1 MAIQKRRTKSQK
13 RILCLWFPNWPIQRL
28 IVEKPELKG
37 QWLTLFKQDPRRG
50 QLVAACSLRARQNGI
65 KIGMPL
71 SEAKSL
77 AEKSVQQP
85 PHSPQTTSATQLQH
99 TNPPVFLPH
108 DPEADLDILE
118 QMADDCAIFSPIV
131 GLEQVEQPS
140 CIYLDIT
147 GLDKLFG
154 SKTESG
160 KYMHGEE
167 NIAEQISRHFS
178 QRNYWPCI
186 SIASS
191 IGLSW
196 ALRNTVLK
204 LKTRTDSSVQQ
215 QTTGAKA
222 PGYHAAIFPQTNDW
236 METQS
241 HPDFVSL
248 PVTCLRISNATISTL
263 HQLGVSTIGQLI
275 QLPRSGLVTR
285 LGEEL
290 VQRLDQA
297 AGRIEEVIIA
307 RHKPPEF
314 QSELSLDHPTSHH
327 ETIDTI
333 VWREIENIC
342 VHLKLKQEGALQV
355 SCRLLCDSQ
364 FLRQAF
370 DNEGK
375 LVDKIE
381 KKQFVCI
388 RIGLFQPT
396 VVPEHLMELIRMQ
409 LENLKLPGAV
419 YEVKVSVPLS
429 SRLVEKQKYLF
440 DENPR
445 DNPIALSQFV
455 NRLSI
460 RLGEENVLGFTSH
473 SGAQPE
479 FSFQYH
485 RLASC
490 LKRKRP
496 LFESSNSTDKKAK
509 RKNNRVAIKSP
520 FRRNGEL
527 TNDASAGQTEYQKQG
542 KYSYQPRP
550 LDRPL
555 RLLAAPLQLNVIAVS
570 EGSPACFHWQDQKHV
585 IVSSW
590 GPERIQ
596 TGWWRGPMAER
607 DYWRVETEAG
617 NRFWLFRELRKNSW
631 FLHGMF

>member
-1 MAIQKRRTKSQK
+1 M
-13 RILCLWFPNWPIQRL
+13 
-28 IVEKPELKG
+28 IVEKPELKN
-37 QWLTLFKQDPRRG
+37 QLVTLFRQDPRRG
-50 QLVAACSLRARQNGI
+50 QLVSACSLLARQSGI

-77 AEKSVQQP
+77 AEKSSPLTHSSQANAPRTKQQP
-85 PHSPQTTSATQLQH
+85 TVSQSQQVTPSI
-99 TNPPVFLPH
+99 FLPH
-108 DPEADLDILE
+108 NPETDLETLE
-118 QMADDCAIFSPIV
+118 QLADDCAIFSPIV

-160 KYMHGEE
+160 IYMHGEE
-167 NIAEQISRHFS
+167 NIAEQILQHFS
-178 QRNYWPCI
+178 RMNYWPCI
-186 SIASS
+186 SIANT

-196 ALRNTVLK
+196 ALRNDALK
-204 LKTRTDSSVQQ
+204 LRTKNAPSNQRTSIQQETIQKTKNPVPECSAV
-215 QTTGAKA
+215 
-222 PGYHAAIFPQTNDW
+222 IFPQTDRW

-241 HPDFVSL
+241 HPNFSML

-263 HQLGVSTIGQLI
+263 QQLGVSMIGQLL

-285 LGEEL
+285 LGKEL

-297 AGRIEEVIIA
+297 TGRIDEVIVA

-314 QSELSLDHPTSHH
+314 QSELSLEHPTSHH
-327 ETIDTI
+327 ATIDTI
-333 VWREIENIC
+333 IWREIENVC
-342 VHLKLKQEGALQV
+342 ADLKLKQEGALQV

-375 LVDKIE
+375 SVDKIE
-381 KKQFVCI
+381 KKQFVSI

-409 LENLKLPGAV
+409 IENLKLPGAV
-419 YEVKVSVPLS
+419 YEVKVTVPLS

-455 NRLSI
+455 NRLSV
-460 RLGEENVLGFTSH
+460 RLGEENVLGFSSC

-485 RLASC
+485 RLASRI
-490 LKRKRP
+490 KRKHP
-496 LFESSNSTDKKAK
+496 LFDEPNQENKKAK
-509 RKNNRVAIKSP
+509 RKNNSVAIKSP

-527 TNDASAGQTEYQKQG
+527 VNEASGGKTEYQKSG
-542 KYSYQPRP
+542 KDWQQHRP

-555 RLLAAPLQLNVIAVS
+555 RLLPEPQLLNAISVS
-570 EGSPACFHWQDQKHV
+570 DGAPACFHWQDQQHF
-585 IVSSW
+585 IACSW

-607 DYWRVETEAG
+607 DYWRVETESG
-617 NRFWLFRELRKNSW
+617 DRFWVFRELRKNRW

>member
-1 MAIQKRRTKSQK
+1 
-13 RILCLWFPNWPIQRL
+13 
-28 IVEKPELKG
+28 
-37 QWLTLFKQDPRRG
+37 
-50 QLVAACSLRARQNGI
+50 
-65 KIGMPL
+65 MPL

-77 AEKSVQQP
+77 AEKSAPQTLP
-85 PHSPQTTSATQLQH
+85 SPQPNPSRTTRQPTVDAPQQIS
-99 TNPPVFLPH
+99 PSIFLPH
-108 DPEADLDILE
+108 DPETDLETLE
-118 QMADDCAIFSPIV
+118 QLADDCAIFSPIA

-160 KYMHGEE
+160 IYLHGEE
-167 NIAEQISRHFS
+167 NIAEQISQHFS
-178 QRNYWPCI
+178 QMNYWPCI
-186 SIASS
+186 SIANT

-196 ALRNTVLK
+196 ALRNDALK
-204 LKTRTDSSVQQ
+204 LRTKSAPLIQ
-215 QTTGAKA
+215 QTNTQQETIQKTNGPIPECSAV
-222 PGYHAAIFPQTNDW
+222 IFPQTDDW

-241 HPDFVSL
+241 HPNFSML

-263 HQLGVSTIGQLI
+263 HQLGVSTVGQLL
-275 QLPRSGLVTR
+275 QLPRTGLVTR
-285 LGEEL
+285 LGKEL

-297 AGRIEEVIIA
+297 AGRIDEVIVA

-327 ETIDTI
+327 ATIDTI
-333 VWREIENIC
+333 IWREIEKVC
-342 VHLKLKQEGALQV
+342 ADLKLKQEGALQV

-375 LVDKIE
+375 FVDKIE
-381 KKQFVCI
+381 KKQFVSI

-409 LENLKLPGAV
+409 IENLKLPGAV
-419 YEVKVSVPLS
+419 YEVKVTVPLC

-455 NRLSI
+455 NRLSV
-460 RLGEENVLGFTSH
+460 RLGEENVLGFSSC

-485 RLASC
+485 RLASR

-496 LFESSNSTDKKAK
+496 LSDGPNSADKKPK
-509 RKNNRVAIKSP
+509 RKNNSVAIKSP

-527 TNDASAGQTEYQKQG
+527 VNEASSGKTEYQKSG
-542 KYSYQPRP
+542 KDWQQHRP

-555 RLLAAPLQLNVIAVS
+555 RLLPEPQLLNVIS
-570 EGSPACFHWQDQKHV
+570 ISDGGPACFHWQNQKHV
-585 IVSSW
+585 VANSW

-607 DYWRVETEAG
+607 DYWRVETESG
-617 NRFWLFRELRKNSW
+617 DRFWVFRDLRKNRW

>member
-1 MAIQKRRTKSQK
+1 
-13 RILCLWFPNWPIQRL
+13 
-28 IVEKPELKG
+28 
-37 QWLTLFKQDPRRG
+37 
-50 QLVAACSLRARQNGI
+50 
-65 KIGMPL
+65 MPL

-77 AEKSVQQP
+77 AEKSAPQSP
-85 PHSPQTTSATQLQH
+85 PSSQTTSATPLQH
-99 TNPPVFLPH
+99 ITPSVFLPH
-108 DPEADLDILE
+108 DPEADLETLE
-118 QMADDCAIFSPIV
+118 QLADDCAIFSPIV
-131 GLEQVEQPS
+131 GLEQVQQPS

-154 SKTESG
+154 SKTETG
-160 KYMHGEE
+160 EYLYGEE

-178 QRNYWPCI
+178 QSNYWPCI

-204 LKTRTDSSVQQ
+204 RKTRTDPSVQQ
-215 QTTGAKA
+215 ATGAKA
-222 PGYHAAIFPQTNDW
+222 PETHAVIFPQTDDW
-236 METQS
+236 TETQS

-248 PVTCLRISNATISTL
+248 PVACLRISNATISTL

-297 AGRIEEVIIA
+297 VGRIDEVIIA

-333 VWREIENIC
+333 VWREIVKVC
-342 VHLKLKQEGALQV
+342 VDLKLKQEGALQV

-370 DNEGK
+370 DNDGK

-381 KKQFVCI
+381 KKQFVSI

-496 LFESSNSTDKKAK
+496 LFESSNSTGKKAK
-509 RKNNRVAIKSP
+509 RKNNSVAIRSP

-527 TNDASAGQTEYQKQG
+527 TNDANIGQTEYQKQG
-542 KYSYQPRP
+542 KDWHQHRP

-555 RLLAAPLQLNVIAVS
+555 RLLPEPQLLNVISVS
-570 EGSPACFHWQDQKHV
+570 DGAPACFHWQDQQKV
-585 IVSSW
+585 IASSW

-607 DYWRVETEAG
+607 DYWRVETESG
-617 NRFWLFRELRKNSW
+617 ERFWIFRELRKNRW